1 MLLWTTLYW
10 QYIDRPSK
18 TLHRIIN
25 TNRTKC
31 SYKIMIFDGFSRFW
45 RPGVDFKPA
54 SAGIFIHIYIVY
66 SVDFMSKNEILDGG
80 GLSPRGGG
88 GGWIKKVQMFLDEI
102 SAFTRS
108 IWPILEH
115 ITAYECTNWL
125 QPSFRDFFFSPP
137 ERALVIFFADFRSNI
152 LNKIMVFWWF
162 FEILRTFPSSTVDF
176 EGNFVI

>member
-1 MLLWTTLYW
+1 MFLQNHDFWWFFEIL
-10 QYIDRPSK
+10 K
-18 TLHRIIN
+18 TR
-25 TNRTKC
+25 
-31 SYKIMIFDGFSRFW
+31 SRLQARLRGHFY
-45 RPGVDFKPA
+45 
-54 SAGIFIHIYIVY
+54 IYIYIYCLLRRLYVEKWD
-66 SVDFMSKNEILDGG
+66 SGWGG
-80 GLSPRGGG
+80 IPRGGG
-88 GGWIKKVQMFLDEI
+88 RIKKVQMFLDEI